1 VKLIIL
7 FNPAA
12 GRGQSRQALAA
23 ALDVLRRGGVRTEIR
38 ESRSTEHLLEL
49 ARQAREEEPD
59 LVVSAG
65 GDGTHHHVLNGLVGS
80 EIPLGLIPLGTGND
94 FAKGIGVP
102 RHAGAAA
109 ATLLQGKS
117 RRIDVARAGHLVYG
131 GMAGVGFD
139 AMVARYVNERA
150 PRARGRLAYFQ
161 AILHCLRLYRPQ
173 PLVIQSEGFSYSGE
187 VMFAVI
193 GNGSL
198 YGGGFKLTPHAR
210 VDDGLL
216 DVCLVPA
223 IPKLELLRWA
233 PRAYQGKH
241 LAHPRIAYFQTRQIA
256 LTSPARLELFGDGE
270 FMQELPATIEVA
282 PRSLRVVVPPAEQ
295 TSASARSGS
304 VPA

>member
-1 VKLIIL
+1 MKLIIL

-12 GRGQSRQALAA
+12 GRGKTRQALAVA
-23 ALDVLRRGGVRTEIR
+23 RDVLRYGGVEPEIR

-102 RHAGAAA
+102 LQARAAA
-109 ATLLQGKS
+109 AALLQGKTKH
-117 RRIDVARAGHLVYG
+117 IDVVRVGRLVYG

-150 PRARGRLAYFQ
+150 PKARGRLAYFW
-161 AILHCLRLYRPQ
+161 AILRCLRFYRPQ
-173 PLVIQSEGFSYSGE
+173 PLEIRSEGYSYSGE
-187 VMFAVI
+187 IMFVVI
-193 GNGSL
+193 GNAAL
-198 YGGGFKLTPHAR
+198 YGGGFKLTPRAR

-223 IPKLELLRWA
+223 MSKLELLRWA

-241 LAHPRIAYFQTRQIA
+241 LAHPRIVYFQAREIV

-270 FMQELPATIEVA
+270 FMQELPANIEIV
-282 PRSLRVVVPPAEQ
+282 PRSLRVVVPA
-295 TSASARSGS
+295 
-304 VPA
+304 